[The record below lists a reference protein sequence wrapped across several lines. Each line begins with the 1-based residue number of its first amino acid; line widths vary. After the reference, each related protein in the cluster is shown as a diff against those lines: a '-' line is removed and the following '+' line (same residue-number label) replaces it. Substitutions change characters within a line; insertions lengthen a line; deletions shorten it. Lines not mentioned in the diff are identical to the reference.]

1 MKQKITVLVV
11 LFMSSYPGHYLF
23 AQADT
28 AGKNKPEF
36 KLNLI
41 YNSSLNYYG
50 RTDSLKSTGFFPLA
64 EFWVTPSFYVNAA
77 PVFINNSLQ
86 TFDYVGTIA
95 TIGYLH
101 TTEKWMTGINV
112 VKPFYEPGSAM
123 LQSALKAQLNFS
135 VTRLN
140 KVANITIATDA
151 KFSDQTDFGATVGI
165 DHLIKIP
172 GKKGSVWVLDPSFN
186 IFAGTQQFS
195 RTYTKQQSSQLL
207 FPGTTSQQKKT
218 YTQFNILAYE
228 ISGQV
233 VFAKGKML
241 WFTTPSY
248 VIPKNL
254 YTDTDSPE
262 LSERGANTF
271 YTMIG
276 IKYRF

>member
-11 LFMSSYPGHYLF
+11 FFISYYPGNYLF
-23 AQADT
+23 AQTDT
-28 AGKNKPEF
+28 VVKNKPEF

-64 EFWVTPSFYVNAA
+64 EFWATPEFYVNVA
-77 PVFINNSLQ
+77 PVFINNAVQS
-86 TFDYVGTIA
+86 FDYVGTIT
-95 TIGYLH
+95 TIGYQRM
-101 TTEKWMTGINV
+101 TKKWITGVNL
-112 VKPFYEPGSAM
+112 VKPFYEQSSSM
-123 LQSALKAQLNFS
+123 LQSALKAQLNLS

-140 KVANITIATDA
+140 KVANITVATDA
-151 KFSDQTDFGATVGI
+151 KFSDKTDFGVTAGI
-165 DHLIKIP
+165 DHLIKMP
-172 GKKGSVWVLDPSFN
+172 GKGGSVWVLDPSFY
-186 IFAGTQQFS
+186 IFGGTQQFS

-207 FPGTTSQQKKT
+207 FPGTTSQQTKT
-218 YTQFNILAYE
+218 YTRFNILAYE
-228 ISGQV
+228 LSGQV
-233 VFAKGKML
+233 VYAKGKML
-241 WFTTPSY
+241 LFATPSY